1 MSDKDGCL
9 SRSMTIKAIDTIM
22 TERIWINCAASEI
35 VFQPVYPDTSDPL
48 HDESVI
54 AVREEPNLHLLLP
67 RDVTDNSKHVTLHV
81 PLTAEDQGSHQRE
94 SAHEVVERCHA
105 GQRGVPRRGARD
117 RVA

>member
-35 VFQPVYPDTSDPL
+35 VFQPMYPDTSDPL

-54 AVREEPNLHLLLP
+54 AVREETNLHLLLP
-67 RDVTDNSKHVTLHV
+67 RDVTDDSQHLTLNV
-81 PLTAEDQGSHQRE
+81 L
-94 SAHEVVERCHA
+94 
-105 GQRGVPRRGARD
+105 
-117 RVA
+117 